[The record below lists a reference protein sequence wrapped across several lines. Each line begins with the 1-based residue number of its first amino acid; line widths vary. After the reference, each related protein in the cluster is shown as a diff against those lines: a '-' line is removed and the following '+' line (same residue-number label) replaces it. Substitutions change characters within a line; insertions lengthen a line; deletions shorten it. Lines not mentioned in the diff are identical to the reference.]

1 MKKLISVLLAAAL
14 ILAAG
19 FLGVTAWIGA
29 PLDKNDDSVRIVS
42 VSEGSGTYD
51 IAVVLEENGIID
63 NTSFFRI
70 LSKLKRY
77 DGRYIAGAYEL
88 SPSMSMTEIMKK
100 TASGDTATESFTVIE
115 GQTVEKIAHNL
126 DAAGIVDYDEFRN
139 EEQHGVF
146 DYDFLEGCENSM
158 YRLEGFL
165 YPDTYHF
172 DMGTDAHDVIDI
184 MLKRFDEVIYSQYK
198 DVSCKYSFRETV
210 IIASIIQ
217 REAGRKED
225 MADVSSVIYNR
236 LDIGMA
242 LQMDSVV
249 SYILQED
256 KVDLT
261 YSDINVDS
269 DYNPYK
275 NTGLPPG
282 PISSPGLDAVKA
294 AFNPNDT
301 DYLYF
306 VLSDKL
312 DGSTNFSSDY
322 SQFEKD
328 KKAYYDAKDK

>member
-1 MKKLISVLLAAAL
+1 MKKVITVILAAAV
-14 ILAAG
+14 IIAAG
-19 FLGVTAWIGA
+19 FFAVAAVVGA
-29 PLDKNDDSVRIVS
+29 PLDKSDESVIIVS

-51 IAVVLEENGIID
+51 IAAVLEENGIID
-63 NTSFFRI
+63 NTTVFRI
-70 LSKLKRY
+70 LSKIKRY

-100 TASGDTATESFTVIE
+100 IASGDTATESFTVIE
-115 GQTVEKIAHNL
+115 GQTVEKIASNL
-126 DAAGIVDYDEFRN
+126 DAAGIVDYDDFMN
-139 EEQHGVF
+139 EEQHGEF
-146 DYDFLEGCENSM
+146 NYDFLEGSENSM

-172 DMGTDAHDVIDI
+172 DMGTDAHEVIDI

-198 DVSCKYSFRETV
+198 SVPGEYSFRDIV

-217 REAGRKED
+217 REAGRTED

-242 LQMDSVV
+242 LQMDSIV

-256 KVDLT
+256 RVDLT
-261 YSDINVDS
+261 YSDISVDS
-269 DYNPYK
+269 DYNPYR

-294 AFNPNDT
+294 ALNPNDT